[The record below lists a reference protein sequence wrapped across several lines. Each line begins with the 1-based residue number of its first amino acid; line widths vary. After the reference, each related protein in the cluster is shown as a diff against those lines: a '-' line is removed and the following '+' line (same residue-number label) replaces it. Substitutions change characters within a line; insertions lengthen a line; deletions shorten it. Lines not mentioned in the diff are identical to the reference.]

1 LKNKVQ
7 YVTIISWKGGD
18 FVSKNYKNCGRKPN
32 QRMKAYLLLQYLLR
46 NTDDEHAIPMADLET
61 YLQDVCGIDAE
72 RRSIYKDIHE
82 INIANLMLDETPYS
96 EAEEALAEDEDLALI
111 RYNNSKKNS
120 GYYICDQ
127 RRSLSFEDARLL
139 SECVYAAR
147 FIPQKDKKHFI
158 ELISESLSE
167 HQAARLDHDVVLLD
181 AQSTINSYSLRNIDK
196 IKEAL
201 SGKGCKIQFQYLKH
215 ELQNAKPKLTERRG
229 GASYVVSPYA
239 MMIENGN
246 YYLRAIDEHSKSKK
260 MKMYRIDRMRKIKLS
275 QETRT
280 ETKDSKSLD
289 MRNYAR
295 RVFFMFEG
303 TSERVTIRFVNSSL
317 DAAVDRFG
325 VEDVIYSQIDDTHF
339 TITATVDVSEAFYG
353 WLCGFGRKAK
363 ILSPSWVAKGFS
375 AHIQKI
381 AEMYQS

>member
-1 LKNKVQ
+1 M
-7 YVTIISWKGGD
+7 
-18 FVSKNYKNCGRKPN
+18 SKNYKNCGRKPN